1 MRKQLTNAA
10 MLGTA
15 QRRLAEHM
23 ATRPATDSERD
34 AIRDGLLA
42 DAAECESR
50 SHERYTPKTAAEIG
64 RGPHAVEGQHDEGR
78 KAAASVLEGMRQSNL
93 AMRLRMRAA
102 AWSGDMATAWEST
115 RVELKA
121 RVDHYQSL
129 VDLE

>member
-23 ATRPATDSERD
+23 ATRPATDSER
-34 AIRDGLLA
+34 
-42 DAAECESR
+42 
-50 SHERYTPKTAAEIG
+50 
-64 RGPHAVEGQHDEGR
+64 HAVEGQHDEGR

-129 VDLE
+129 VDKETGA